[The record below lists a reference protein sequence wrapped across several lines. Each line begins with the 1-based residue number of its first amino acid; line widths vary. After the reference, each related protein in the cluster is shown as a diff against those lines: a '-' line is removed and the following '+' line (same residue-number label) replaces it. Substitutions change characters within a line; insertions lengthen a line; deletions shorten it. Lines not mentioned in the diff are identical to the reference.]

1 MYLFIYV
8 DIFIRMFIYGFFD
21 LYFTPF
27 SCLSPCLMIY
37 LNFLIFLSIIL
48 LSILRVSIQHTFYLL
63 ILYIYNLSFSR
74 RTYMFQYF
82 FVSSRKLFLFNDV
95 YTRLYNYQ
103 SKYCNY
109 LYSISIKYIYQ
120 ANLII

>member
-8 DIFIRMFIYGFFD
+8 DIFIRIFIYGFVD

-48 LSILRVSIQHTFYLL
+48 LSILSIQHTFYLL
-63 ILYIYNLSFSR
+63 ILYIHNLSFSR
-74 RTYMFQYF
+74 RIDMFQYF
-82 FVSSRKLFLFNDV
+82 FVSSRKMFLFNDV

-109 LYSISIKYIYQ
+109 LYSISIKHIYHAIYIST
-120 ANLII
+120 I